1 MKLRR
6 LFLCLAVFA
15 AALGADA
22 AVTSIS
28 KVRTGTFFSRRYARF
43 ADVASYLRMRMT
55 EAHDGMRL
63 MTFLGR
69 SSASFRPD
77 QRPAV
82 ISGMPIILNYA
93 PLWQGGHAWLSWS
106 DLTSTLLPLCQR
118 TSLRRHTP
126 VHIVVDPGHGGSDPG
141 AAGRFSKEKNITIAI
156 AFELKRQL
164 ESREVTVDGRKTRL
178 RVTLT
183 RSGNSS
189 VSLEQRA
196 ALCNRVRGQLFI
208 SIHADAAS
216 PSVSGIGTFSLT
228 PPGAPSYNTSKVV
241 NERSTGQAWCNN
253 SLFFAYCVQKNIAS
267 KIRETSNRGLKR
279 ARFSVLRNTDCPA
292 VLIETGFISN
302 TREERNL
309 NSPAYR
315 KRIAAAIA
323 DGVVE
328 YIGQVRSSK

>member
-6 LFLCLAVFA
+6 LLLCMAVFA
-15 AALGADA
+15 AALGAEA

-43 ADVASYLRMRMT
+43 ADVASYLKMRMT
-55 EAHDGMRL
+55 EAKSGMRL
-63 MTFLGR
+63 LTLLGR

-82 ISGMPIILNYA
+82 INGMPIILNYA
-93 PLWQGGHAWLSWS
+93 PLWQGGRAWLSWS
-106 DLTSTLLPLCQR
+106 DLISTMLPLYQR
-118 TSLRRHTP
+118 SSLRRHTP
-126 VHIVVDPGHGGSDPG
+126 IHIVIDPGHGGSDPG
-141 AAGRFSKEKNITIAI
+141 ASGRVSKEKNITLSM

-164 ESREVTVDGRKTRL
+164 ESRYVTIQGKRTRL

-183 RSGNSS
+183 RSGDST

-196 ALCNRVRGQLFI
+196 AICNRARGQLFI
-208 SIHADAAS
+208 SLHADAAS

-228 PPGAPSYNTSKVV
+228 PPGAPSYNASKVV

-253 SLFFAYCVQKNIAS
+253 SLFFAYCVQKNIVS
-267 KIRETSNRGLKR
+267 KIKDTSNRGLKR
-279 ARFSVLRNTDCPA
+279 ARFSVLRNTDCPS
-292 VLIETGFISN
+292 VLVETGFITN

-309 NSPAYR
+309 NSSAYR
-315 KRIAAAIA
+315 KRLAAAIA